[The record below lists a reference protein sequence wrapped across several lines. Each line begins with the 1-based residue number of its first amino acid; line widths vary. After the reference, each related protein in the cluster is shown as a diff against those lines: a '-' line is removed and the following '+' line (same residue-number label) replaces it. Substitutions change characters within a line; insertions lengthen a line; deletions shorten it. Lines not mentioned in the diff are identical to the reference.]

1 MNLAQV
7 SAFTRA
13 TGGITASQMVLAV
26 AGILAVVYLLWLAW
40 IALSQYRSWQNGQGD
55 FYDVMFVTTRGVV
68 VALLLGYLI
77 R

>member
-1 MNLAQV
+1 MSPAQLT
-7 SAFTRA
+7 AFSNA
-13 TGGITASQMVLAV
+13 TGGITTSQIVLVVAGVLA
-26 AGILAVVYLLWLAW
+26 LLTLLWLAW

-55 FYDVMFVTTRGVV
+55 FYDVMFVTTRGAV